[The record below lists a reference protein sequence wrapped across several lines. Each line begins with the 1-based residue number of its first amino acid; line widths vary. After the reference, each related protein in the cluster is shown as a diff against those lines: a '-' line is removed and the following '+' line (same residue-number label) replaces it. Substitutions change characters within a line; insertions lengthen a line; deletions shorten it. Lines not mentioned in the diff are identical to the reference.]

1 MRILNQM
8 NKPRII
14 LASASPR
21 RDELLN
27 IIGLSHEILVTGA
40 DEEPIF
46 NPPAGAN
53 YSPAEWRAL
62 SASQAKAE
70 AAEKAVFAGDTNSKK
85 RDAETIIIAAD
96 TVVSPTLDGSR
107 AFGKPCGTDD
117 AVQML
122 LELSGTEHVVIG
134 GITVSNGIR
143 RISKCVST
151 LVRMKKLTLEDIY
164 SYIDTKEPF
173 GKAGAYAVQG
183 IGSIFV
189 ESIKG
194 DYANV
199 VGLSVSVLRDILKFD
214 FSVKML

>member
-1 MRILNQM
+1 M
-8 NKPRII
+8 
-14 LASASPR
+14 S
-21 RDELLN
+21 
-27 IIGLSHEILVTGA
+27 
-40 DEEPIF
+40 
-46 NPPAGAN
+46 
-53 YSPAEWRAL
+53 
-62 SASQAKAE
+62 
-70 AAEKAVFAGDTNSKK
+70 
-85 RDAETIIIAAD
+85 
-96 TVVSPTLDGSR
+96 
-107 AFGKPCGTDD
+107 
-117 AVQML
+117 
-122 LELSGTEHVVIG
+122 EHVVIG